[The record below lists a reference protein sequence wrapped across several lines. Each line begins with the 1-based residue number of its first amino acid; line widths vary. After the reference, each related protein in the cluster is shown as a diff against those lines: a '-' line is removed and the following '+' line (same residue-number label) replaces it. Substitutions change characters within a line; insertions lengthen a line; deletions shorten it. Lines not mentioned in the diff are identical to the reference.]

1 MNTSGLRV
9 AIAGASGIGRHHGKW
24 HHQAGAAVVGFLG
37 RDEQSCAATTASL
50 RNTFPF
56 VGRAYWDLDR
66 LLAAEQPQVVDVC
79 VPNELH
85 FSCARQALEAGCH
98 VLCEKPLVWQAG
110 GDPFRIIEQAG
121 NLVELARNR
130 GLQLGVCTQYA
141 SSLSHYRRL
150 YEVVRGPLAEITSFF
165 AEMESVSRGR
175 QRDARTMWIDMAPH
189 PLSLLLSWF
198 PGGRIDPASLRVEFA
213 GSQAKAEFD
222 FVEAGCVCRSQILIR
237 DRQEGSPVRRFGVN
251 GLVVDCLGRP
261 DAGGVY
267 RAVLRQGETEVEG
280 EDFMQLLI
288 AQFDQALGQGHAPLV
303 DGATGVRNLELQLQI
318 LQEAER
324 R

>member
-1 MNTSGLRV
+1 MDALRV

-24 HHQAGAAVVGFLG
+24 HHQAGASVVGFWG
-37 RDEQSCAATTASL
+37 RDARSCSATAVRL
-50 RNTFPF
+50 RETFPF
-56 VGRAYWDLDR
+56 AGRAYWDLDR
-66 LLAAEQPQVVDVC
+66 LLAEARPQVVDVC

-85 FSCARQALEAGCH
+85 FSCAQWALEAGCH

-110 GDPFRIIEQAG
+110 VGPEQLLEQAG
-121 NLVELARNR
+121 HLVELARAR
-130 GLQLGVCTQYA
+130 GLQFGVCTQYA
-141 SSLSHYRRL
+141 AALPHYRRL
-150 YEVVRGPLAEITSFF
+150 YEAVRGPLGEITSFF

-175 QRDARTMWIDMAPH
+175 RRDARTMWIDMGPH
-189 PLSLLLSWF
+189 PLSLLLGWF
-198 PGGRIDPASLRVEFA
+198 PGGAIDPSSLRVEFA

-222 FVEAGCVCRSQILIR
+222 FVAGGRGCRSQILIR

-251 GLVVDCLGRP
+251 GLVVDCLGRA

-267 RAVLRQGETEVEG
+267 RAVLRQGQTEVVG

-303 DGATGVRNLELQLQI
+303 DGATGVRNLEFQLQI
-318 LQEAER
+318 LQADGG
-324 R
+324 